1 MDIFQAVVLG
11 IVQGLAEFLPI
22 SSSGH
27 LILFPTI
34 FGWEEFTNNL
44 VFDVSL
50 HTGTALAVLIYFWT
64 DWVRITRSFFHNI
77 LQPKKIIGDP
87 DSKMFILIFIGTI
100 PAVLI
105 GFLYK
110 DIIVSSLRSP
120 QVVVITLIVFAGI
133 LYVADHFGSKKRNM
147 KSLKLS
153 DAVLVGVAQAIS
165 LIPGVSRSGV
175 TITFGLFAGLD
186 REASARFSFLLSTPA
201 IIGASV
207 LSFKDAYDLRSFD
220 LSLSVFIT
228 GIITS
233 AVVGFL
239 AIKYLLKFIITHN
252 YDVFVWYRIIV
263 GMLGLLFIYNF
274 L

>member
-133 LYVADHFGSKKRNM
+133 LYAADHLGSKKRNM
-147 KSLKLS
+147 KNLKLS
-153 DAVLVGVAQAIS
+153 DAVLVGMAQAIS

-186 REASARFSFLLSTPA
+186 REAAARFSFLLSTPA

-239 AIKYLLKFIITHN
+239 AIKYLLKFIINHN
-252 YDVFVWYRIIV
+252 YDIFVWYRIIV
-263 GMLGLLFIYNF
+263 GVLGLLFIYNF